1 MQPKRVK
8 YRKPHRTRY
17 EGHAKG
23 HTQVWFGQWGLMAL
37 HGKNKPDYKGN
48 WISDHQIEAARIVL
62 AKAADKTKCGQIWV
76 NIFPHLSRTKKPLEV
91 RMGSGK
97 GAPEI
102 WCAVV
107 KPGTVMFEIAGVPE
121 ADAKKALKQAGDKL
135 NVKTKVVARD
145 PSLPPVV
152 LKERKKKIMDEIAEE
167 QAKLAAATATAA
179 PAEAAPAEG
188 AEAAQPAAPAAE
200 PAKEEKKEA

>member
-1 MQPKRVK
+1 
-8 YRKPHRTRY
+8 
-17 EGHAKG
+17 
-23 HTQVWFGQWGLMAL
+23 
-37 HGKNKPDYKGN
+37 
-48 WISDHQIEAARIVL
+48 
-62 AKAADKTKCGQIWV
+62 
-76 NIFPHLSRTKKPLEV
+76 
-91 RMGSGK
+91 
-97 GAPEI
+97 
-102 WCAVV
+102 
-107 KPGTVMFEIAGVPE
+107 MFEIAGVPE